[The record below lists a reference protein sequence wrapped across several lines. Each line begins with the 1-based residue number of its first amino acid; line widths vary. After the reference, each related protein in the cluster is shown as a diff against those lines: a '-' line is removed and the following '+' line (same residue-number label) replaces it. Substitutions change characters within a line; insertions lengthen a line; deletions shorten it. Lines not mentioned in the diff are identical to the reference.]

1 MKNVTI
7 YIYYNESGTV
17 MHVIRP
23 SEKFDGSVA
32 KLVEAVTGSDNARGI
47 KYYHHYET
55 I

>member
-7 YIYYNESGTV
+7 YIYYNEQETICR
-17 MHVIRP
+17 VIRP

-32 KLVEAVTGSDNARGI
+32 KLVEAVTGSDNSGGL